1 MSITVTA
8 EHNLEHNSP
17 FWGVIP
23 KSIIL
28 EFRNIMSQPLATS
41 AKRSHWILHV

>member
-1 MSITVTA
+1 MTSIIATA

-17 FWGVIP
+17 FLWVMP

-28 EFRNIMSQPLATS
+28 D
-41 AKRSHWILHV
+41 V